1 MRLWLRYIA
10 FVLVTLNYDKR
21 QEALPCRALYFFKQI
36 ILITISNSN
45 LQFVCVLDG
54 MNCHWVEMFLLIFTD
69 YEWFIYAVTCKDELL
84 AGP

>member
-10 FVLVTLNYDKR
+10 YVLVTLNYDKR

-45 LQFVCVLDG
+45 
-54 MNCHWVEMFLLIFTD
+54 I
-69 YEWFIYAVTCKDELL
+69 
-84 AGP
+84 